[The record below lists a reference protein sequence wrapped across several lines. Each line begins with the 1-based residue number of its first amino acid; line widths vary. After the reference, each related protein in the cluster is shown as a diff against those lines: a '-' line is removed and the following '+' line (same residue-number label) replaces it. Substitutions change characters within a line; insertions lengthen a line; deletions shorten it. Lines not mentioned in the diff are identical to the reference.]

1 MAAAATGST
10 QDAAS
15 PVPLPPSQDA
25 DFAAFAASAQ
35 LESLDH
41 GGGGGGQAALAA
53 VPGPPAAV
61 PGPPAADDSTSPADT
76 PGRGAN
82 DAASALL
89 AAAAESQP
97 AHDANVEKS
106 RQELLDKLS
115 ASSPPPA
122 TTAAATTAA
131 ARGRWATPKDFELL
145 KVIGMGAFG
154 KVLQCRNKAS
164 GEVLAMKVIS
174 KRLLRRKTSYV
185 ENIQAER
192 DILTKCHHPFVVNM
206 RCSFQTREK
215 VFIVMD
221 FLSGGELFLR
231 LGREGIFRERTA
243 AFYVAEIVLALDHL
257 HNRGVLHRK
266 LLYDLFGLVLTALEM
281 LLPSRSTHPRSLLL
295 F

>member
-1 MAAAATGST
+1 MATPATE
-10 QDAAS
+10 D
-15 PVPLPPSQDA
+15 PPPLPPPAALPLSQDA
-25 DFAAFAASAQ
+25 DFAAFSASAQ
-35 LESLDH
+35 SLDH
-41 GGGGGGQAALAA
+41 GGEVVTVPEPAPNDTAAAAPPPADDAAATTSAAAAAAAAGGGGGSQL
-53 VPGPPAAV
+53 
-61 PGPPAADDSTSPADT
+61 
-76 PGRGAN
+76 
-82 DAASALL
+82 DAT
-89 AAAAESQP
+89 
-97 AHDANVEKS
+97 VEKS
-106 RQELLDKLS
+106 REELLDKLS
-115 ASSPPPA
+115 VSSPADKSDAPPV
-122 TTAAATTAA
+122 
-131 ARGRWATPKDFELL
+131 RGRWATPKDFELL

-164 GEVLAMKVIS
+164 GEILAMKVIS

-192 DILTKCHHPFVVNM
+192 DILTKCHHPFIVNM

-243 AFYVAEIVLALDHL
+243 AFYVAEIVLALEHL

-266 LLYDLFGLVLTALEM
+266 LFHVWKLF
-281 LLPSRSTHPRSLLL
+281 

>member
-1 MAAAATGST
+1 MATPATEDPPPAA
-10 QDAAS
+10 
-15 PVPLPPSQDA
+15 LPPSQDA
-25 DFAAFAASAQ
+25 DFAAFSASAQ
-35 LESLDH
+35 SLDH
-41 GGGGGGQAALAA
+41 GGEVLA
-53 VPGPPAAV
+53 VPAPAPNDAAAA
-61 PGPPAADDSTSPADT
+61 PLQAAADD
-76 PGRGAN
+76 
-82 DAASALL
+82 
-89 AAAAESQP
+89 AAAGV
-97 AHDANVEKS
+97 DATVKKS
-106 RQELLDKLS
+106 REELLDKLTIS
-115 ASSPPPA
+115 APADKSDAPP
-122 TTAAATTAA
+122 

-164 GEVLAMKVIS
+164 GEILAMKVIS

-192 DILTKCHHPFVVNM
+192 DIMTKCHHPFIVNM

-243 AFYVAEIVLALDHL
+243 AFYVAEIVLALEHL

-266 LLYDLFGLVLTALEM
+266 CYFMCG
-281 LLPSRSTHPRSLLL
+281 RK
-295 F
+295 